1 MSLML
6 SQSRPL
12 RVWPLWLL
20 ALMLAAGAFALWQYW
35 PQILLQSVIWQKG
48 LHQQMTQLLQ
58 QVKTAPG
65 QAGGMLVLFS
75 LAYGVLHALGPG
87 HGKVV
92 IATFLA
98 THPARLNVTLR
109 LTLLASLL
117 QGSVAIVLV
126 TLMLVVLQTTSR
138 QLHLSS
144 YWLEKG
150 SYLLVIGL
158 GIWIGVRAL
167 KTLRRQLRPRISIKP
182 LQPQQRLHSPIK
194 IHALRAQHQHD
205 AHCGCGHAHMP
216 NPQQIAEAVSVKTQ
230 LLLVI
235 SMGLRPCSGAI
246 MMLLFSRVIG
256 VYLWGVL
263 SAAVMAF
270 GTALTISAVGMM
282 VQRSRALALRL
293 GSESR
298 AASTAALAMPLL
310 TLAGSALL
318 IVAGLILWQSAT
330 PGMGGGLRPF
340 G

>member
-1 MSLML
+1 MSLMF
-6 SQSRPL
+6 SRAPAR

-20 ALMLAAGAFALWQYW
+20 AVVLAATAFALWQYW
-35 PQILLQSVIWQKG
+35 PQILLQSVSWQKE

-58 QVKTAPG
+58 QVKTAPE

-92 IATFLA
+92 ITTFLA
-98 THPARLNVTLR
+98 THPARLKTTLR

-126 TLMLVVLQTTSR
+126 TLMLVVLQTSSR

-158 GIWIGVRAL
+158 GVWIGVRAL
-167 KTLRRQLRPRISIKP
+167 KALRRQLRPR
-182 LQPQQRLHSPIK
+182 SPMK
-194 IHALRAQHQHD
+194 IHALRADHQHD
-205 AHCGCGHAHMP
+205 AHCGCGHAHLP
-216 NPQQIAEAVSVKTQ
+216 DAQQVAGAVSLKTQ
-230 LLLVI
+230 LLLVA

-263 SAAVMAF
+263 SAAVMAL
-270 GTALTISAVGMM
+270 GTALTISAIGLL
-282 VQRSRALALRL
+282 VQRSRTLALRL
-293 GSESR
+293 GGESR
-298 AASTAALAMPLL
+298 AASTAALAMPV
-310 TLAGSALL
+310 LALVGSALL
-318 IVAGLILWQSAT
+318 IAAGLALWQSAT
-330 PGMGGGLRPF
+330 PGIGGGLRPF

>member
-6 SQSRPL
+6 SQLRAR

-20 ALMLAAGAFALWQYW
+20 ALALTAGALALWQYW
-35 PQILLQSVIWQKG
+35 PQILLQSAIWQKG

-65 QAGGMLVLFS
+65 QAGGLLVLFS

-98 THPARLNVTLR
+98 THPARLNITLR

-126 TLMLVVLQTTSR
+126 TLMLVVLQTSSR
-138 QLHLSS
+138 QLHFSS

-167 KTLRRQLRPRISIKP
+167 KTLRGQLRPR
-182 LQPQQRLHSPIK
+182 SPMK
-194 IHALRAQHQHD
+194 IRALRAHHQHD
-205 AHCGCGHAHMP
+205 AHCGCGHAHLP
-216 NPQQIAEAVSVKTQ
+216 DAQQVAGAVSVKTQ
-230 LLLVI
+230 LLLVA

-256 VYLWGVL
+256 VYLWGVV
-263 SAAVMAF
+263 SAAVMAL
-270 GTALTISAVGMM
+270 GTALTISTIGLL
-282 VQRSRALALRL
+282 VQRSRALAQRL
-293 GSESR
+293 GGENR
-298 AASTAALAMPLL
+298 TASTAALAMPLL
-310 TLAGSALL
+310 ALIGSALL
-318 IVAGLILWQSAT
+318 IAAGLALWQSAA
-330 PGMGGGLRPF
+330 PGVGSGLRPF

>member
-6 SQSRPL
+6 SQRRAR

-20 ALMLAAGAFALWQYW
+20 ALALAAGALTLWQYW
-35 PQILLQSVIWQKG
+35 PQILLQSAIWQKG

-65 QAGGMLVLFS
+65 QAGGLLVLFS

-92 IATFLA
+92 ITTFLA
-98 THPARLNVTLR
+98 THPARLNLTLR

-126 TLMLVVLQTTSR
+126 TLVLQTSSR

-167 KTLRRQLRPRISIKP
+167 KTLLRQLRPR
-182 LQPQQRLHSPIK
+182 SPIT
-194 IHALRAQHQHD
+194 IRALRADHQHH
-205 AHCGCGHAHMP
+205 AHCGCGHAHLP
-216 NPQQIAEAVSVKTQ
+216 DAQQVAEAVSVKTQ
-230 LLLVI
+230 LLLI
-235 SMGLRPCSGAI
+235 ASMGLRPCSGAI

-263 SAAVMAF
+263 SAVVMAL
-270 GTALTISAVGMM
+270 GTALTISAIGLL
-282 VQRSRALALRL
+282 VQRARTLAQRL
-293 GSESR
+293 GGESR

-310 TLAGSALL
+310 ALIGSALL
-318 IVAGLILWQSAT
+318 IAAGLALWQSAAA
-330 PGMGGGLRPF
+330 GVGGGLRPF

>member
-1 MSLML
+1 MF
-6 SQSRPL
+6 SQRRAR

-20 ALMLAAGAFALWQYW
+20 ALALAAGALTLWQYW
-35 PQILLQSVIWQKG
+35 PQILLQSAIWQKG

-65 QAGGMLVLFS
+65 QAGGLLVLFS

-92 IATFLA
+92 ITTFLA
-98 THPARLNVTLR
+98 THPARLNITLR

-126 TLMLVVLQTTSR
+126 TLMLVVLQTSSR

-158 GIWIGVRAL
+158 GVWIGVRAL
-167 KTLRRQLRPRISIKP
+167 KTLLRQLRPR
-182 LQPQQRLHSPIK
+182 SPIT
-194 IHALRAQHQHD
+194 IRALRAAHQHH
-205 AHCGCGHAHMP
+205 AHCGCSHAHLP
-216 NPQQIAEAVSVKTQ
+216 DAQQVAEAVSVKTQ
-230 LLLVI
+230 LLLVA

-263 SAAVMAF
+263 SAVVMAL
-270 GTALTISAVGMM
+270 GTALTISAIGLL
-282 VQRSRALALRL
+282 VQRARTLAQRL
-293 GSESR
+293 GDESR
-298 AASTAALAMPLL
+298 TASTAALAMPLL
-310 TLAGSALL
+310 ALIGSALL
-318 IVAGLILWQSAT
+318 IAAGLALWQSAA
-330 PGMGGGLRPF
+330 PGVGGGLRPF

>member
-1 MSLML
+1 MSLMF
-6 SQSRPL
+6 SQRRAR

-20 ALMLAAGAFALWQYW
+20 VLALAAGALTLWQYW
-35 PQILLQSVIWQKG
+35 PQILLQSAIWQKG

-65 QAGGMLVLFS
+65 QAGGLLMLFS

-92 IATFLA
+92 ITTFLA
-98 THPARLNVTLR
+98 THPARLNITLR

-126 TLMLVVLQTTSR
+126 TLMLVVLQTSSR

-167 KTLRRQLRPRISIKP
+167 KTLLRQLRPR
-182 LQPQQRLHSPIK
+182 SPIT
-194 IHALRAQHQHD
+194 IRALRAAHQHH
-205 AHCGCGHAHMP
+205 AHCGCGHAHLP
-216 NPQQIAEAVSVKTQ
+216 DAQQVAEAVSVKTQ
-230 LLLVI
+230 LLLVA

-263 SAAVMAF
+263 SAVVMAL
-270 GTALTISAVGMM
+270 GTALTISAIGLL
-282 VQRSRALALRL
+282 VQRARTLAQRL
-293 GSESR
+293 GDESR
-298 AASTAALAMPLL
+298 TASTAALAMPLL
-310 TLAGSALL
+310 ALIGSALL
-318 IVAGLILWQSAT
+318 IAAGLALWQSAA
-330 PGMGGGLRPF
+330 PGVGGGLRPF

>member
-1 MSLML
+1 MSLMF
-6 SQSRPL
+6 SRAPAR

-20 ALMLAAGAFALWQYW
+20 AVVLAATAFALWQYW
-35 PQILLQSVIWQKG
+35 PQILLQSVSWQKE

-58 QVKTAPG
+58 QVKTAPE

-92 IATFLA
+92 ITTFLA
-98 THPARLNVTLR
+98 THPARLKTTLR

-117 QGSVAIVLV
+117 QGSMAIVLV
-126 TLMLVVLQTTSR
+126 TLMLVVLQTSSR

-158 GIWIGVRAL
+158 GLWIGVRAL
-167 KTLRRQLRPRISIKP
+167 KALRRQLRPR
-182 LQPQQRLHSPIK
+182 SPMK
-194 IHALRAQHQHD
+194 IHALRADHQHD
-205 AHCGCGHAHMP
+205 AHCGCGHAHLP
-216 NPQQIAEAVSVKTQ
+216 DAQQVAGAVSLKTQ
-230 LLLVI
+230 LLLVA

-263 SAAVMAF
+263 SAAVMAL
-270 GTALTISAVGMM
+270 GTALTISAIGLL
-282 VQRSRALALRL
+282 VQRSRTLALRL
-293 GSESR
+293 GGESR
-298 AASTAALAMPLL
+298 AASTAALAMPA
-310 TLAGSALL
+310 LALVGSALL
-318 IVAGLILWQSAT
+318 IAAGLALWQSAT
-330 PGMGGGLRPF
+330 PGIGGGLRPF

>member
-6 SQSRPL
+6 SQRRAR

-20 ALMLAAGAFALWQYW
+20 ALALAAGALTLWQYW
-35 PQILLQSVIWQKG
+35 PQILLQSAIWQKG

-65 QAGGMLVLFS
+65 QAGGLLVLFS

-92 IATFLA
+92 ITTFLA
-98 THPARLNVTLR
+98 THPARLNITLR

-126 TLMLVVLQTTSR
+126 TLMLVVLQTSSR

-167 KTLRRQLRPRISIKP
+167 KTLLRQLRPR
-182 LQPQQRLHSPIK
+182 SPIT
-194 IHALRAQHQHD
+194 IRALRAAHQHH
-205 AHCGCGHAHMP
+205 AHCGCGHAHLP
-216 NPQQIAEAVSVKTQ
+216 DAQQVAEAVSVKTQ
-230 LLLVI
+230 LLLVA

-263 SAAVMAF
+263 SAVVMAL
-270 GTALTISAVGMM
+270 GTALTISAIGLL
-282 VQRSRALALRL
+282 VQRARTLAQRL
-293 GSESR
+293 GGESR
-298 AASTAALAMPLL
+298 TASTAALAMPLL
-310 TLAGSALL
+310 ALIGSALL
-318 IVAGLILWQSAT
+318 IAAGLALWQSAA
-330 PGMGGGLRPF
+330 PGVGGGLRPF

>member
-6 SQSRPL
+6 SRSPAR

-20 ALMLAAGAFALWQYW
+20 AVVMAATTCALWQYW
-35 PQILLQSVIWQKG
+35 PQILLQSVRWQKG
-48 LHQQMTQLLQ
+48 LHQEMTQLLQ
-58 QVKTAPG
+58 QVKTAPE

-92 IATFLA
+92 ITTFLA
-98 THPARLNVTLR
+98 THPARLKTTLR

-126 TLMLVVLQTTSR
+126 TFMLVVLQTSSR

-158 GIWIGVRAL
+158 GVWIGVRAL
-167 KTLRRQLRPRISIKP
+167 KALRRQLRPR
-182 LQPQQRLHSPIK
+182 SPMK
-194 IHALRAQHQHD
+194 IHALRAAHQHD
-205 AHCGCGHAHMP
+205 AHCGCGHAHLP
-216 NPQQIAEAVSVKTQ
+216 DAQQVAGAVSLKTQ
-230 LLLVI
+230 LLLVA

-263 SAAVMAF
+263 SAAVMAL
-270 GTALTISAVGMM
+270 GTALTISAIGLL
-282 VQRSRALALRL
+282 VQRSRTLALRL
-293 GSESR
+293 GGESR

-310 TLAGSALL
+310 ALVGSALL
-318 IVAGLILWQSAT
+318 ILVGFALWQSAT
-330 PGMGGGLRPF
+330 PGIGGGLRPF

>member
-1 MSLML
+1 MSLMF
-6 SQSRPL
+6 SQRRAR

-20 ALMLAAGAFALWQYW
+20 VLALAAGALTLWQYW
-35 PQILLQSVIWQKG
+35 PQILLQSAIWQKG

-65 QAGGMLVLFS
+65 QAGGLLMLFS

-92 IATFLA
+92 ITTFLA
-98 THPARLNVTLR
+98 THPARLNITLR

-126 TLMLVVLQTTSR
+126 TLMLVVLQTSSR

-167 KTLRRQLRPRISIKP
+167 KTLLRQLRPR
-182 LQPQQRLHSPIK
+182 LPIT
-194 IHALRAQHQHD
+194 IRALRAAHQHH
-205 AHCGCGHAHMP
+205 AHCGCGHAHLP
-216 NPQQIAEAVSVKTQ
+216 DAQQVAEAVSVKTQ
-230 LLLVI
+230 LLLVA

-263 SAAVMAF
+263 SAVVMAL
-270 GTALTISAVGMM
+270 GTALTISAIGLL
-282 VQRSRALALRL
+282 VQRARTLAQRL
-293 GSESR
+293 GDESR
-298 AASTAALAMPLL
+298 TASTAALAMPLL
-310 TLAGSALL
+310 ALIGSALL
-318 IVAGLILWQSAT
+318 IAAGLALWQSAA
-330 PGMGGGLRPF
+330 PGVGGGLRPF

>member
-1 MSLML
+1 MSLMF
-6 SQSRPL
+6 SQRRAR

-20 ALMLAAGAFALWQYW
+20 ALALAAGALTLWQYW
-35 PQILLQSVIWQKG
+35 PQILLQSAIWQKG

-65 QAGGMLVLFS
+65 QAGGLLVLFS

-92 IATFLA
+92 ITTFLA
-98 THPARLNVTLR
+98 THPARLNITLR

-126 TLMLVVLQTTSR
+126 TLMLVVLQTSSR

-167 KTLRRQLRPRISIKP
+167 KTLLRQLRPR
-182 LQPQQRLHSPIK
+182 SPIT
-194 IHALRAQHQHD
+194 IRALRAAHQHH
-205 AHCGCGHAHMP
+205 AHCGCGHAHLP
-216 NPQQIAEAVSVKTQ
+216 DAQQVAEAVSVKTQ
-230 LLLVI
+230 LLLVA

-263 SAAVMAF
+263 SAVVMAL
-270 GTALTISAVGMM
+270 GTALTISAIGLL
-282 VQRSRALALRL
+282 VQRARTLAQRL
-293 GSESR
+293 GDESR
-298 AASTAALAMPLL
+298 TASTAALAMPLL
-310 TLAGSALL
+310 ALIGSALL
-318 IVAGLILWQSAT
+318 IAAGLALWQRAA
-330 PGMGGGLRPF
+330 PGVGGGLRPF

>member
-1 MSLML
+1 MSLMF
-6 SQSRPL
+6 SQRRAR

-20 ALMLAAGAFALWQYW
+20 ALALAAGALTLWQYW
-35 PQILLQSVIWQKG
+35 PQILLQSAIWQKG

-65 QAGGMLVLFS
+65 QAGGLLMLFS

-92 IATFLA
+92 ITTFLA
-98 THPARLNVTLR
+98 THPARLNITLR

-126 TLMLVVLQTTSR
+126 TLMLVVLQTSSR

-167 KTLRRQLRPRISIKP
+167 KTLLRQLRPR
-182 LQPQQRLHSPIK
+182 SPIT
-194 IHALRAQHQHD
+194 IRALRAAHQHH
-205 AHCGCGHAHMP
+205 AHCGCSHAHLP
-216 NPQQIAEAVSVKTQ
+216 DAQQVAEAVSVKTQ
-230 LLLVI
+230 LLLVA

-263 SAAVMAF
+263 SAVVMAL
-270 GTALTISAVGMM
+270 GTALTISAIGLL
-282 VQRSRALALRL
+282 VQRARTLAQRL
-293 GSESR
+293 GDESR
-298 AASTAALAMPLL
+298 TASTAALAMPLL
-310 TLAGSALL
+310 ALIGSALL
-318 IVAGLILWQSAT
+318 IAAGLALWQSAA
-330 PGMGGGLRPF
+330 PGVGGGLRPF

>member
-1 MSLML
+1 MSLMF
-6 SQSRPL
+6 SQRRAR

-20 ALMLAAGAFALWQYW
+20 ALALAAGALTLWQYW
-35 PQILLQSVIWQKG
+35 PQILLQSAIWQKG

-65 QAGGMLVLFS
+65 QAGGLLMLFS

-92 IATFLA
+92 ITTFLA
-98 THPARLNVTLR
+98 THPARLNITLR

-126 TLMLVVLQTTSR
+126 TLMLVVLQTSSR

-167 KTLRRQLRPRISIKP
+167 KTLLCQLRPR
-182 LQPQQRLHSPIK
+182 LPIT
-194 IHALRAQHQHD
+194 IRALRAAHQHH
-205 AHCGCGHAHMP
+205 AHCGCSHAHLP
-216 NPQQIAEAVSVKTQ
+216 DAQQVAEAVSVKTQ
-230 LLLVI
+230 LLLVA

-263 SAAVMAF
+263 SAVVMAL
-270 GTALTISAVGMM
+270 GTALTISAIGLL
-282 VQRSRALALRL
+282 VQRARTLAQRL
-293 GSESR
+293 GDESR
-298 AASTAALAMPLL
+298 TASTAALAMPLL
-310 TLAGSALL
+310 ALIGSALL
-318 IVAGLILWQSAT
+318 IAAGLALWQSAA
-330 PGMGGGLRPF
+330 PGVGGGLRPF

>member
-1 MSLML
+1 MSLMF
-6 SQSRPL
+6 SQRRAR

-20 ALMLAAGAFALWQYW
+20 VLALAAGALTLWQYW
-35 PQILLQSVIWQKG
+35 PQILLQSAIWQKG

-65 QAGGMLVLFS
+65 QAGGLLMLFS

-92 IATFLA
+92 ITTFLA
-98 THPARLNVTLR
+98 IHPARLNITLR

-126 TLMLVVLQTTSR
+126 TLMLVVLQTSSR

-167 KTLRRQLRPRISIKP
+167 KTLLRQLRPR
-182 LQPQQRLHSPIK
+182 SPIT
-194 IHALRAQHQHD
+194 IRALRAAHQHH
-205 AHCGCGHAHMP
+205 AHCGCSHAHLP
-216 NPQQIAEAVSVKTQ
+216 DAQQVAEAVSVKTQ
-230 LLLVI
+230 LLLVA

-263 SAAVMAF
+263 SAVVMAL
-270 GTALTISAVGMM
+270 GTALTISAIGLL
-282 VQRSRALALRL
+282 VQRARTLAQRL
-293 GSESR
+293 GDESR
-298 AASTAALAMPLL
+298 TASTAALAMPLL
-310 TLAGSALL
+310 ALIGSALL
-318 IVAGLILWQSAT
+318 IAAGLALWQSAA
-330 PGMGGGLRPF
+330 PGVGGGLRPF

>member
-6 SQSRPL
+6 SQRRAR

-20 ALMLAAGAFALWQYW
+20 ALALAAGALTLWQYW
-35 PQILLQSVIWQKG
+35 PQILLQSAIWQKG

-65 QAGGMLVLFS
+65 QAGGLLVLFS

-92 IATFLA
+92 ITTFLA
-98 THPARLNVTLR
+98 THPARLNLTLR
-109 LTLLASLL
+109 LTLLASLV

-126 TLMLVVLQTTSR
+126 TLMLVVLQTSSR

-167 KTLRRQLRPRISIKP
+167 KTLLRQLRPR
-182 LQPQQRLHSPIK
+182 SPIT
-194 IHALRAQHQHD
+194 IRALRADHQHH
-205 AHCGCGHAHMP
+205 AHCGCGHAHLP
-216 NPQQIAEAVSVKTQ
+216 DAQQVAEAVSVKTQ
-230 LLLVI
+230 LLLI
-235 SMGLRPCSGAI
+235 ASMGLRPCSGAI

-263 SAAVMAF
+263 SAVVMAL
-270 GTALTISAVGMM
+270 GTALTISAIGLL
-282 VQRSRALALRL
+282 VQRARTLAQRL
-293 GSESR
+293 GGESR

-310 TLAGSALL
+310 ALIGSALL
-318 IVAGLILWQSAT
+318 IAAGLALWQSAA
-330 PGMGGGLRPF
+330 PGVGGGLRPF

>member
-1 MSLML
+1 MF
-6 SQSRPL
+6 SRAPAR

-20 ALMLAAGAFALWQYW
+20 AFALAATAFALWQYW
-35 PQILLQSVIWQKG
+35 PQILLQSVSWQKE

-58 QVKTAPG
+58 QVKTAPE

-92 IATFLA
+92 ITTFLA
-98 THPARLNVTLR
+98 THPARLKTTLR

-126 TLMLVVLQTTSR
+126 TLMLVVLQTSSR

-158 GIWIGVRAL
+158 GVWIGVRAL
-167 KTLRRQLRPRISIKP
+167 KALRRQLRPR
-182 LQPQQRLHSPIK
+182 SPMK
-194 IHALRAQHQHD
+194 IHALRADHQHD
-205 AHCGCGHAHMP
+205 AHCGCGHAHLP
-216 NPQQIAEAVSVKTQ
+216 DAQQVAGAVSLKTQ
-230 LLLVI
+230 LLLVA

-263 SAAVMAF
+263 SATVMAL
-270 GTALTISAVGMM
+270 GTALTISAIGLL
-282 VQRSRALALRL
+282 VQRSRTLALRL
-293 GSESR
+293 GGESR

-310 TLAGSALL
+310 ALVGSALL
-318 IVAGLILWQSAT
+318 ILVGFALWQSAT
-330 PGMGGGLRPF
+330 PGIGGGLRPF

>member
-6 SQSRPL
+6 SQRRAR

-20 ALMLAAGAFALWQYW
+20 ALALAAGALTLWQYW
-35 PQILLQSVIWQKG
+35 PQILLQSAIWQKG

-65 QAGGMLVLFS
+65 QAGGLLVLFS

-92 IATFLA
+92 ITTFLA
-98 THPARLNVTLR
+98 THPARLNITLR

-126 TLMLVVLQTTSR
+126 TLMLVVLQTSSR

-158 GIWIGVRAL
+158 GIWIAVRAL
-167 KTLRRQLRPRISIKP
+167 KTLFRQLRPR
-182 LQPQQRLHSPIK
+182 SPIT
-194 IHALRAQHQHD
+194 IRALRAAHQHH
-205 AHCGCGHAHMP
+205 AHCGCGHAHLP
-216 NPQQIAEAVSVKTQ
+216 DAQQVTEAVSVKTQ
-230 LLLVI
+230 LLLVA

-263 SAAVMAF
+263 SAVVMAL
-270 GTALTISAVGMM
+270 GTALTISAIGLL
-282 VQRSRALALRL
+282 VQRARTLAQRL
-293 GSESR
+293 GGESR
-298 AASTAALAMPLL
+298 TASTTALAMPLL
-310 TLAGSALL
+310 ALIGSALL
-318 IVAGLILWQSAT
+318 IAAGLALWQSAA
-330 PGMGGGLRPF
+330 PGVGGGLRPF

>member
-1 MSLML
+1 MSLMF
-6 SQSRPL
+6 SQRRAR

-20 ALMLAAGAFALWQYW
+20 ALALAAGALTLWQYW
-35 PQILLQSVIWQKG
+35 PQILLQSAIWQKG

-65 QAGGMLVLFS
+65 QAGGLLVLFS

-92 IATFLA
+92 ITTFLA
-98 THPARLNVTLR
+98 THPARLNITLR

-126 TLMLVVLQTTSR
+126 TLMLVVLQTFSR

-158 GIWIGVRAL
+158 GVWIGVRAL
-167 KTLRRQLRPRISIKP
+167 KTLLRQLRPR
-182 LQPQQRLHSPIK
+182 SPIT
-194 IHALRAQHQHD
+194 IRALRAAHQHH
-205 AHCGCGHAHMP
+205 AHCGCSHAHLP
-216 NPQQIAEAVSVKTQ
+216 DAQQVAEAVSVKTQ
-230 LLLVI
+230 LLLVA

-263 SAAVMAF
+263 SAVVMAL
-270 GTALTISAVGMM
+270 GTALTISAIGLL
-282 VQRSRALALRL
+282 VQRARTLAQRL
-293 GSESR
+293 GDESR
-298 AASTAALAMPLL
+298 TASTAALAMPLL
-310 TLAGSALL
+310 ALIGSALL
-318 IVAGLILWQSAT
+318 IAAGLALWQSAA
-330 PGMGGGLRPF
+330 PGVGGGLRPF